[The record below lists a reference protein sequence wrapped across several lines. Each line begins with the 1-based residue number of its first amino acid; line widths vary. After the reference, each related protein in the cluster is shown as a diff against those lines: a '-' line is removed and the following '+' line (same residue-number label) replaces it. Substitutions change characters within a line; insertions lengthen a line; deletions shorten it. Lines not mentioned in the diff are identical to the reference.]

1 MDLLSTKED
10 EKIRA
15 LVQLL
20 KAQVQTKSML
30 NFQISQLKIKNNYRQ
45 SNTDF
50 KDFKDMLNLNKIIDK
65 KVQDLK
71 SLQEALKSSGLQK
84 PSYES
89 VGNMLGVLLNFQN
102 NISEIDAI

>member
-1 MDLLSTKED
+1 
-10 EKIRA
+10 
-15 LVQLL
+15 
-20 KAQVQTKSML
+20 
-30 NFQISQLKIKNNYRQ
+30 
-45 SNTDF
+45 
-50 KDFKDMLNLNKIIDK
+50 MLNLNKIIHK